1 MPAFELDIAPLH
13 FPLVGNSFAVG
24 FFSLLHIALAGLSVG
39 FMVLAPL
46 FQLTGRSIPFNRDL
60 AHTVTRFTVVVF
72 SVSTVLAVIMV
83 ELLIGLFPVTTMW
96 MWNRFRA
103 PIVLGVAA
111 FILQLIMLYPYYH
124 FWEALQKY
132 SLALH
137 ITLGAL
143 AAGFMLLW
151 VAMLDGMGSYMLTP
165 VEGAT
170 SWDNMWN
177 PTWGPLLLHRM
188 VGNLLIAGYAIAAYG
203 AWRSRRAQD
212 LSEQPY
218 YMHLL
223 KTGWMIGLT
232 GLLLQPFTGL
242 LYALVIGRSAPAAYE
257 QLVDGP
263 YRGFLY
269 LQFILIGL
277 LFIGNHLLLKSI
289 QVSHRGMT
297 WFDGALVASA
307 LGMVLSVGHT
317 DLRRI
322 FLYVLVALTL
332 WSVAAEGKR
341 SLVVTDASSRL
352 LLPVAMSL
360 GIVSIL
366 VYLTMGT
373 IRETVRHPDTIR
385 GKISLH
391 DEVRHQES
399 SREASR

>member
-1 MPAFELDIAPLH
+1 MTDIAPLH
-13 FPLVGNSFAVG
+13 FPLVGNSIAVG

-39 FMVLAPL
+39 FMVLAPW

-60 AHTVTRFTVVVF
+60 ARTVTRFTVVVF
-72 SVSTVLAVIMV
+72 SVSAVLAVIMV
-83 ELLIGLFPVTTMW
+83 ELMIGLFPVTTMW

-103 PIVLGVAA
+103 PIILGVAA

-151 VAMLDGMGSYMLTP
+151 VAILDGMGSYMLTP

-170 SWDNMWN
+170 SWHNMWN

-188 VGNLLIAGYAIAAYG
+188 VGNLLIAGYAVAAYG
-203 AWRSRRAQD
+203 AWRYRRPQD
-212 LSEQPY
+212 LSERPY
-218 YMHLL
+218 YLHLF
-223 KTGWMIGLT
+223 KTGWIIGLT

-242 LYALVIGRSAPAAYE
+242 LYALVIGRTAPAAYE
-257 QLVDGP
+257 QLVGGA

-269 LQFILIGL
+269 LQFMLIGL
-277 LFIGNHLLLKSI
+277 LFIGNHLLLKST
-289 QVSHRGMT
+289 QASHRGIT
-297 WFDGALVASA
+297 WFDGAMVASA

-317 DLRRI
+317 GFRRL
-322 FLYVLVALTL
+322 FLYLLVVMTL
-332 WSVAAEGKR
+332 WSVTAQRKR
-341 SLVVTDASSRL
+341 SFVITDASNSL
-352 LLPVAMSL
+352 LRPVAMSL

-373 IRETVRHPDTIR
+373 IRETARHPDTIR
-385 GKISLH
+385 GKVSLH
-391 DEVRHQES
+391 DEVRQQQSYREV
-399 SREASR
+399 SR